1 MKNQN
6 NKSCSV
12 TVAEQSCC
20 HAIRDARVA
29 SCDTAIDT
37 SLAVSD
43 STSLLMQQSISIVD
57 GAAQAALRREPFLDV
72 VKHSRSE
79 KIARFARRVNY
90 VDISLRCA
98 RASARV
104 VVRVLLH
111 GARNDASNVRAKRA
125 VHRRPS
131 CVSCHERLTTASVHR
146 IDAIFDSWR
155 VHRDRDGSLVP
166 RDPGSN
172 DNSRGAIGCGLTH
185 GSARPKCYCYPYRF
199 VFQFVFQLLF
209 LTLFF

>member
-79 KIARFARRVNY
+79 KIARFVDCSKNQLRRH
-90 VDISLRCA
+90 IAALRSRLRSRCRSCPVAWGSERCVECA
-98 RASARV
+98 SETCCASTSKLR
-104 VVRVLLH
+104 
-111 GARNDASNVRAKRA
+111 
-125 VHRRPS
+125 
-131 CVSCHERLTTASVHR
+131 
-146 IDAIFDSWR
+146 
-155 VHRDRDGSLVP
+155 LVP
-166 RDPGSN
+166 RTIDDSERASYRC
-172 DNSRGAIGCGLTH
+172 DI
-185 GSARPKCYCYPYRF
+185 RF
-199 VFQFVFQLLF
+199 VARSPRS
-209 LTLFF
+209 

>member
-1 MKNQN
+1 
-6 NKSCSV
+6 
-12 TVAEQSCC
+12 
-20 HAIRDARVA
+20 
-29 SCDTAIDT
+29 
-37 SLAVSD
+37 
-43 STSLLMQQSISIVD
+43 MQQSISIVD

-79 KIARFARRVNY
+79 KIARFVDCSKSQLRRRH
-90 VDISLRCA
+90 IAALRSRLRSRCRSCPVA
-98 RASARV
+98 WGSERCV
-104 VVRVLLH
+104 EC
-111 GARNDASNVRAKRA
+111 RAKRA

-172 DNSRGAIGCGLTH
+172 DNSRGAVGCGLTH
-185 GSARPKCYCYPYRF
+185 GSARPKCYCHS
-199 VFQFVFQLLF
+199 
-209 LTLFF
+209 